1 LKVDQIYATI
11 ENMSNS
17 LQRKLERKKRLLKR
31 KKAKKELAKKLKGL
45 FLPDECSNCKA
56 EFNKKNKDMA
66 STWMV
71 VANKERKHL
80 ICPEC
85 WEEIKKLTPLP
96 ENQDDQ
102 PDQHQ
107 TP

>member
-1 LKVDQIYATI
+1 
-11 ENMSNS
+11 MSNS
-17 LQRKLERKKRLLKR
+17 LQRKIERKKRLLKR
-31 KKAKKELAKKLKGL
+31 KNAKKELAKKLKGL
-45 FLPDECSNCKA
+45 FLPDECSSCKT

-71 VANKERKHL
+71 VTNEERKHL

-96 ENQDDQ
+96 ESQDDQ
-102 PDQHQ
+102 PVQHQ

>member
-1 LKVDQIYATI
+1 
-11 ENMSNS
+11 MSNN

-45 FLPDECSNCKA
+45 FLPDECSSCKT

-66 STWMV
+66 MTWMV
-71 VANKERKHL
+71 IAKEDRKYL

-85 WEEIKKLTPLP
+85 WEKLKKLTHPH
-96 ENQDDQ
+96 ETQGDQ